1 MVAGFR
7 CSTSDFSYVILNGKR
22 SFPEMIDH
30 GVRKKPRDYSHPEF
44 LKWARERIHEIL
56 CEYEISA
63 LGYKRAETNRR
74 PEEERLH
81 LEGILIECACSL
93 GIPTITNKLK
103 SQIKKDLG
111 FQREARYVSQ
121 IISSGP
127 LSQDL
132 NSPNLQEAA
141 LIALCLLER

>member
-7 CSTSDFSYVILNGKR
+7 CSTSEFSYVILNGSR
-22 SFPEMIDH
+22 SHPEIIRH
-30 GVRKKPRDYSHPEF
+30 GVRKKPRAYSHHEF

-56 CEYEISA
+56 SEFEIGA

-74 PEEERLH
+74 PEEERVH
-81 LEGILIECACSL
+81 LEGILIEYACSA
-93 GIPTITNKLK
+93 GIQNITNKLK
-103 SQIKKDLG
+103 SQIRKDLG

-132 NSPNLQEAA
+132 NSSNLQEAA
-141 LIALCLLER
+141 LIALCLLD